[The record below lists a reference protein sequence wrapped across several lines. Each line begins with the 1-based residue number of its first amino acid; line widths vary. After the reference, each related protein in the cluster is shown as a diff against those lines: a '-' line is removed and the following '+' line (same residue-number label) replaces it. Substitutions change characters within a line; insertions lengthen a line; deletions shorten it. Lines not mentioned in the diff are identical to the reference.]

1 MPFDP
6 GTVRALPSD
15 AVPFDPGTVRALPS
29 VAVGFDPGTLRA
41 LPFDAARFDPGTVRA
56 VPSDAVPFDT
66 GDPAFLDDPY
76 PAFAALRAVAPV
88 HDHPLLSMPVA
99 VSHAACSAVLRG
111 RDLGRIWA
119 DAEPPDA
126 FAAFNLLHRNSLLER
141 EGEPH
146 DRLRTLVAGVFARG
160 HTARLEP
167 GVRALAHRLAADL
180 AAGIRD
186 TGSADVMADLA
197 HVLPVEVI
205 ADLLGVPDAVRPA
218 LRGWSTA
225 IVAMYEPHLPDDRR
239 RGAETAAAEF
249 VATLREL
256 AAHRRAHPGD
266 DLVSD
271 LATAGL
277 DTDELVG
284 TAALLLM
291 AGHEA
296 TVNVIGNGVLA
307 LLTHRDQWRRLRADP
322 GLDAGCVEE
331 LIRYDP
337 PLQLFERT
345 ALRDAVV
352 AGHAVPAGTKIAA
365 LLGAAARDPQVFA
378 RPDELDVGR
387 RPNPHL
393 GFGAGVHYCLGAP
406 LARVEI
412 AAVLDAL
419 RVHLP
424 GMALA
429 APPRRRPDFVMRGL
443 RELRLT
449 V

>member
-6 GTVRALPSD
+6 A
-15 AVPFDPGTVRALPS
+15 DPG
-29 VAVGFDPGTLRA
+29 
-41 LPFDAARFDPGTVRA
+41 
-56 VPSDAVPFDT
+56 
-66 GDPAFLDDPY
+66 FLDDPY
-76 PAFAALRAVAPV
+76 PAFAALRALGPV
-88 HDHPLLSMPVA
+88 HVHPALGMPVA
-99 VSHAACSAVLRG
+99 VSHAACSQVLRG
-111 RDLGRIWA
+111 RDLGRIWV
-119 DAEPPDA
+119 DAEPAAEFP
-126 FAAFNLLHRNSLLER
+126 AFNLLHRNSLLER

-146 DRLRTLVAGVFARG
+146 HRLRGRVAAVFARG

-167 GVRALAHRLAADL
+167 GVRGLADRLVAGVAAR
-180 AAGIRD
+180 IREA
-186 TGSADVMADLA
+186 GSADLMTGVA

-205 ADLLGVPDAVRPA
+205 AELLGVPESVRPS

-225 IVAMYEPHLPDDRR
+225 IVAMYEPDPGEARR
-239 RGAETAAAEF
+239 RGAETASAEF
-249 VATLREL
+249 VGALRDL

-271 LATAGL
+271 LVATDL
-277 DTDELVG
+277 DADELVG

-296 TVNVIGNGVLA
+296 TVNVLGNGVLA
-307 LLTHRDQWRRLRADP
+307 LLRHPAQWRRLLADADVET
-322 GLDAGCVEE
+322 GIEE

-345 ALRDAVV
+345 ALRDTEI
-352 AGHAVPAGTKIAA
+352 AGHAVPEGTRIAA
-365 LLGAAARDPQVFA
+365 LLGAAARDPIVFA

-387 RPNPHL
+387 HPNPHL

-406 LARVEI
+406 LARLEV

-419 RVHLP
+419 RTRLP

-443 RELRLT
+443 AELMVVDLT
-449 V
+449 VTA

>member
-1 MPFDP
+1 VAVSFDP
-6 GTVRALPSD
+6 A
-15 AVPFDPGTVRALPS
+15 
-29 VAVGFDPGTLRA
+29 
-41 LPFDAARFDPGTVRA
+41 
-56 VPSDAVPFDT
+56 
-66 GDPAFLDDPY
+66 DPAFLDDPY
-76 PAFAALRAVAPV
+76 PTFAALRAVAPV
-88 HDHPLLSMPVA
+88 HEHPLLGTPVA
-99 VSHAACSAVLRG
+99 VSHAVCSAVLRG

-119 DAEPPDA
+119 DAQPAAE

-146 DRLRTLVAGVFARG
+146 DRLRTLVAGVFQRG

-167 GVRALAHRLAADL
+167 GVRTLADRLVGDL
-180 AAGIRD
+180 AARVAD
-186 TGSADVMADLA
+186 AGSADLMTVVA

-205 ADLLGVPDAVRPA
+205 AELLGVPDGVRPS

-225 IVAMYEPHLPDDRR
+225 IVAMYEPDPVVISAPGSAVVPPLPGSRGDERR
-239 RGAETAAAEF
+239 RGAETAAREF
-249 VATLREL
+249 ADVLRDL
-256 AAHRRAHPGD
+256 AAHRRVHPGD

-271 LATAGL
+271 LVAAEL
-277 DTDELVG
+277 ETDELVG

-307 LLTHRDQWRRLRADP
+307 LLHHPDEWRRLRTDP
-322 GLDAGCVEE
+322 GLDATAVEE

-345 ALRDAVV
+345 AVRDTTV
-352 AGHAVPAGTKIAA
+352 AGHAIPAGSKVAA
-365 LLGAAARDPQVFA
+365 LLGAAAHDPQVFA

-393 GFGAGVHYCLGAP
+393 GFGVGVHYCLGAP
-406 LARVEI
+406 LARLEV

-419 RVHLP
+419 RDRLP
-424 GMALA
+424 GMTLA
-429 APPRRRPDFVMRGL
+429 EPPRRRPDFVMRGL
-443 RELRLT
+443 RELRLSA
-449 V
+449 